1 MIDHFDIETRF
12 VYHAP
17 HGDQVKRYEKIR
29 ALGYNLAERL
39 NELCP
44 DSREKSIAI
53 TKLEESIMWANAAIA
68 RNE

>member
-1 MIDHFDIETRF
+1 MIDHYDIETRF
-12 VYHAP
+12 TYYP
-17 HGDQVKRYEKIR
+17 PKGDQAKRYEKIR

>member
-1 MIDHFDIETRF
+1 MIDHHDIETRF
-12 VYHAP
+12 TYHP
-17 HGDQVKRYEKIR
+17 PKGDQTQRYEAIR
-29 ALGYNLAERL
+29 DSGKALAKRL